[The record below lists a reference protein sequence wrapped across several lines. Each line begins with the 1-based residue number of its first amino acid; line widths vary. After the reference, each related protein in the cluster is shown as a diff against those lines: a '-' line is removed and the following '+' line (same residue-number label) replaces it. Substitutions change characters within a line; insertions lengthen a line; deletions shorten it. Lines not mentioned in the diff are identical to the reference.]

1 MAVNLVRYDVCVR
14 NTAQPA
20 PEEEGIT
27 VGSSTINNIR
37 TMVDWSVNFF
47 NNYGPKVLDGF
58 TFEGGYT
65 DTIASGDGDFITSD
79 TLWDF
84 KVSKNPTTNKH
95 TLQLFVYWRMDFHS
109 IHQNFK
115 SIKYLGIYNPRM
127 NAVYRIDVDSISLE
141 TIDTVEKNVIEY

>member
-1 MAVNLVRYDVCVR
+1 MNLVRYDVCVR

-65 DTIASGDGDFITSD
+65 DTIAS
-79 TLWDF
+79 
-84 KVSKNPTTNKH
+84 
-95 TLQLFVYWRMDFHS
+95 
-109 IHQNFK
+109 
-115 SIKYLGIYNPRM
+115 
-127 NAVYRIDVDSISLE
+127 ISL
-141 TIDTVEKNVIEY
+141 IRMF